1 MQENYL
7 AKWLNNEL
15 TEEELA
21 TFKKSDEFAS
31 YQKIISTTERLKA
44 PDFDVENALAESKL
58 KKKAQSSKLIKL
70 SPIKKWMRIAAAIAL
85 LLTGSYFYF
94 NSQNE
99 IITTAIAENTLILL
113 PDNSEV
119 VLNAVSEIKY
129 SKKNWV
135 NKRTLKLSGE
145 AFFKV
150 AKGQQFTVETAQGLV
165 QVLGTKFNVKST
177 ENFFEVTC
185 FEGLVS
191 VQFKDETTKLP
202 SGFSFVVI
210 DNKFT
215 AMGIPDTLEPTWLR
229 KESAFKGIPLRFVL
243 AELERQFNITID
255 TKNIDTNTLF
265 TGSFSHNDLE
275 LALRSICEPNQ
286 IKFTIAENNVSLYA
300 ENTP

>member
-15 TEEELA
+15 SAEEISI
-21 TFKKSDEFAS
+21 FKKSEEYAT

-44 PDFDVENALAESKL
+44 PDFDVEKALAESKL
-58 KKKAQSSKLIKL
+58 KKKAQVSKIIKL
-70 SPIKKWMRIAAAIAL
+70 SPIKKWIRIAAAITL

-94 NSQNE
+94 NSENE
-99 IITTAIAENTLILL
+99 TITTDIAENTSIVL
-113 PDNSEV
+113 PDSSEV
-119 VLNAVSEIKY
+119 ILNAVSEIKY
-129 SKKNWV
+129 SKKNWA
-135 NKRTLKLSGE
+135 NKRHLKLSGE

-150 AKGQQFTVETAQGLV
+150 AKGQQFTVETEQGIV
-165 QVLGTKFNVKST
+165 KVLGTQFNVKKT

-191 VQFKDETTKLP
+191 VHYKDDTIKLP

-215 AMGIPDTLEPTWLR
+215 AMGIPDTLEPSWLNA
-229 KESAFKGIPLRFVL
+229 ESTFKSIPLRFAL

-255 TKNIDTNTLF
+255 KKNIDIDKLF

-275 LALRSICEPNQ
+275 LALRSICQPNQ
-286 IKFTIAENNVSLYA
+286 IKFTIAKNKVSLYA